1 MKIERQNLTE
11 EEVKI
16 ILGAFHAPND
26 MLANVRAG
34 GEFIQANYGLTVKC
48 ENNQFY
54 ALIQRG

>member
-11 EEVKI
+11 EEAKMI
-16 ILGAFHAPND
+16 FDAFHAPYF

-34 GEFIQANYGLTVKC
+34 VEFVQANYGLTVKY

-54 ALIQRG
+54 ALIERS